1 MNTFLLFATGI
12 ILGSFG
18 GVLLKAGSKNI
29 LFSGT
34 ITKELLLSLLL
45 NWKIFL
51 GLICYFIPAIIWIF
65 LLRKYPLSF
74 VQPILALTYVITP
87 ILAILI
93 LKEGIPP
100 ARWLGIIIIIIGVFI
115 NFVIY
120 SIGFV

>member
-115 NFVIY
+115 I
-120 SIGFV
+120 SKTQ